1 MADRTIGELPNATSL
16 DDDSLL
22 VVEQQSEARNIRGLL
37 IRQFAEAA
45 SAAQVAAAQLAA
57 QKAQLAQQGAEAAQ
71 DAAEDAK
78 TGAESAQEAAET
90 ARDAIEDMSVSAET
104 LPPGSDATAT
114 KTAIGGSFHISF
126 GIPKGKQGATGPQGQ
141 QGIQGPPGPQG
152 INGVAVSAEGQ
163 YAFNV
168 DENGHLILYYTGDV
182 APDFEIG
189 EDGHLYLNIA

>member
-1 MADRTIGELPNATSL
+1 MADKTIGSLPVASQL

-22 VVEQQSEARNIRGLL
+22 VVEQQSQARSIKGELVK
-37 IRQFAEAA
+37 QFAQSAVA
-45 SAAQVAAAQLAA
+45 SSVEAAQLAA
-57 QKAQLAQQGAEAAQ
+57 QQAQLAQQEAEAAQ

-90 ARDAIEDMSVSAET
+90 ARDAIEDMTVSAET
-104 LPPGSDATAT
+104 LPSGSDATAK
-114 KTAIGGSFHISF
+114 KTAVGGSFHIAF
-126 GIPKGKQGATGPQGQ
+126 GIPKGEQGVAGPQGQ

-152 INGVAVSAEGQ
+152 ISGVAVAADGQ

-168 DENGHLILYYTGDV
+168 DENGHLILSYTGNT

-189 EDGHLYLNIA
+189 EDGHLYFTI

>member
-1 MADRTIGELPNATSL
+1 MADKTIGSLPVAAQL
-16 DDDSLL
+16 DNDSLL
-22 VVEQQSEARNIRGLL
+22 VVEQQSQARSIKGEL
-37 IRQFAEAA
+37 IKQFAQAA
-45 SAAQVAAAQLAA
+45 AAGSVEAAQLAA

-90 ARDAIEDMSVSAET
+90 ARDAIENMTVSAET
-104 LPPGSDATAT
+104 LPPESNATAT
-114 KTAIGGSFHISF
+114 KTAVAESFHIAF
-126 GIPKGKQGATGPQGQ
+126 GIPRGKQGEPGPQGQ

-152 INGVAVSAEGQ
+152 PSGVAVAAEGQ
-163 YAFNV
+163 YAFNIE
-168 DENGHLILYYTGDV
+168 DGHLILYYTGDV

>member
-1 MADRTIGELPNATSL
+1 MADKTIGSLPVASQL
-16 DDDSLL
+16 DNDSLL
-22 VVEQQSEARNIRGLL
+22 VVEQQSQARSIKGEL
-37 IRQFAEAA
+37 IKQFAQAA
-45 SAAQVAAAQLAA
+45 AAGSVEAAQLAA

-90 ARDAIEDMSVSAET
+90 ARDAIENMTVSAET
-104 LPPGSDATAT
+104 LPPESNATAT
-114 KTAIGGSFHISF
+114 KTAVAESFHIAF
-126 GIPKGKQGATGPQGQ
+126 GIPKGEQGATGPQGQ

-152 INGVAVSAEGQ
+152 ISGVAVAADGQ

-168 DENGHLILYYTGDV
+168 DENGHLILYYTGDS

>member
-1 MADRTIGELPNATSL
+1 MADKTIGSLPVASQL
-16 DDDSLL
+16 DNDSLL
-22 VVEQQSEARNIRGLL
+22 VVEQQSQARSIKGEL
-37 IRQFAEAA
+37 IKQFAQAA
-45 SAAQVAAAQLAA
+45 AAGSVEAAQLAA

-90 ARDAIEDMSVSAET
+90 ARDAIENMTVSAET
-104 LPPGSDATAT
+104 LPPESNATAT
-114 KTAIGGSFHISF
+114 KTAVAESFHIAF
-126 GIPKGKQGATGPQGQ
+126 GIPRGKQGEPGPQGQ

-152 INGVAVSAEGQ
+152 PSGVAVAAEGQ
-163 YAFNV
+163 YAFNIE
-168 DENGHLILYYTGDV
+168 DGHLILYYTGDV

>member
-57 QKAQLAQQGAEAAQ
+57 QQAQLAQQGAEAAQ

-90 ARDAIEDMSVSAET
+90 ARGAIEDMTVSAET
-104 LPPGSDATAT
+104 LPPGSDVTAT
-114 KTAIGGSFHISF
+114 KTAVGGSFHISF
-126 GIPKGKQGATGPQGQ
+126 GIPKGEQGATGPQGA

-152 INGVAVSAEGQ
+152 ISGVAVASDGQ

>member
-1 MADRTIGELPNATSL
+1 MADKTIGSLPVAAQL
-16 DDDSLL
+16 DNDSLL
-22 VVEQQSEARNIRGLL
+22 VVEQQSQARSIKGEL
-37 IRQFAEAA
+37 IKQFAQAA
-45 SAAQVAAAQLAA
+45 AAGSVEAAQLAA

-90 ARDAIEDMSVSAET
+90 ARDAIENMTVSAET
-104 LPPGSDATAT
+104 LPPESNATAA
-114 KTAIGGSFHISF
+114 KTAVAESFHIAF
-126 GIPKGKQGATGPQGQ
+126 GIPRGKQGEPGPQGQ

-152 INGVAVSAEGQ
+152 PSGVAVAAEGQ
-163 YAFNV
+163 YAFNIE
-168 DENGHLILYYTGDV
+168 DGHLILYYTGDV

>member
-1 MADRTIGELPNATSL
+1 MADKTIGSLPVASQL
-16 DDDSLL
+16 DDDSLF
-22 VVEQQSEARNIRGLL
+22 VVEQQSQARSIKGERVK
-37 IRQFAEAA
+37 QFAQAA
-45 SAAQVAAAQLAA
+45 VAGSVEAAQLAA
-57 QKAQLAQQGAEAAQ
+57 QQAQLAQQGAEAAQ
-71 DAAEDAK
+71 EAAEDAK

-90 ARDAIEDMSVSAET
+90 AREAIEDMTVSAET

-114 KTAIGGSFHISF
+114 KTAVVGSFHISF
-126 GIPKGKQGATGPQGQ
+126 GIPKGEQGAAGPQGS

-152 INGVAVSAEGQ
+152 ISGVAVAADGQ

>member
-1 MADRTIGELPNATSL
+1 MADKTIGSLPVASQL
-16 DDDSLL
+16 DNDSLL
-22 VVEQQSEARNIRGLL
+22 VVEQQSQARSIKGEL
-37 IRQFAEAA
+37 IKQFAQAA
-45 SAAQVAAAQLAA
+45 AAGSVEAAQLAA

-90 ARDAIEDMSVSAET
+90 ARDAIENMTVSAET
-104 LPPGSDATAT
+104 LPPESNATAT
-114 KTAIGGSFHISF
+114 KTAVAESFHIAF
-126 GIPKGKQGATGPQGQ
+126 GIPRGKQGEPGPQGQ

-152 INGVAVSAEGQ
+152 PSGVAVAAEGQ
-163 YAFNV
+163 YAFNI

>member
-1 MADRTIGELPNATSL
+1 MADKTIGSLPVASQL
-16 DDDSLL
+16 DNDSLL
-22 VVEQQSEARNIRGLL
+22 VVEQQSQARSIKGEL
-37 IRQFAEAA
+37 IKQFAQAA
-45 SAAQVAAAQLAA
+45 AAGSVEAAQLAA

-90 ARDAIEDMSVSAET
+90 ARDAIENMTVSAET
-104 LPPGSDATAT
+104 LPPESNATAT
-114 KTAIGGSFHISF
+114 KTAVAESFHIAF
-126 GIPKGKQGATGPQGQ
+126 GIPRGKQGEPGPQGQ

-152 INGVAVSAEGQ
+152 PSGVAVAAEGQ
-163 YAFNV
+163 YAFNIE
-168 DENGHLILYYTGDV
+168 DGHLILYYTGDS

>member
-1 MADRTIGELPNATSL
+1 MADKTIGELPNATSL

-71 DAAEDAK
+71 DAAKDAK

-90 ARDAIEDMSVSAET
+90 ARDAIEDMTVTAET

-126 GIPKGKQGATGPQGQ
+126 GIPKGKQGATGPQGA

-152 INGVAVSAEGQ
+152 ISGVAVAADGQ